1 MVKNVK
7 GGKHKGQA
15 RKHLTSNDKKLRLK
29 EDDLELYACV
39 LTKLGGNKLEVF
51 CMDGVKRLCTIPGKF
66 SNRRRDNMIEKGSF
80 ILVGLR
86 DWETAK
92 ERENCD
98 LLETYNENERVK
110 LTNTVNENW
119 DLFLSK
125 EKGEK
130 NENDGFH
137 FTNDHEEQQARV
149 AAEIIQNTRSV
160 TMDEDINIDDI

>member
-7 GGKHKGQA
+7 GGKHKNQA
-15 RKHLTSNDKKLRLK
+15 RKHLVSSDKKLRLK

-66 SNRRRDNMIEKGSF
+66 SNRRRDNLIEKGSF
-80 ILVGLR
+80 LLVGLR
-86 DWETAK
+86 DWETAR

-98 LLETYNENERVK
+98 LLETYNETEKIK

-119 DLFLSK
+119 DLFLPK
-125 EKGEK
+125 EKER
-130 NENDGFH
+130 DDDVH
-137 FTNDHEEQQARV
+137 FTNEHEEQQSMI

-160 TMDEDINIDDI
+160 TMNEIIDINDI